1 MKVTIY
7 GERCSGTN
15 YLEQLLLLNFDV
27 EIIWDYG
34 WKHFFGF
41 EDLVGSD
48 DVVFIG
54 IIRNLHDW
62 INSFYFYQHH
72 LPPHLR
78 DKESFLTSEF
88 YSIHE
93 DGTENLKDR
102 HIETNERYKTI
113 FELRHVKNKFLVDTM
128 PTLVKKYCLITHDD
142 LVNQFT
148 STMNKLAKYL
158 PIKTKMPTNIPF
170 YKSHKDIKYGK
181 RDYTFIDKDTLLQHA
196 DLYYEDLLFHFT

>member
-41 EDLVGSD
+41 NDLTNSD

-62 INSFYFYQHH
+62 INSFYFHQHH

-78 DKESFLTSEF
+78 DKESFLNSEF
-88 YSIHE
+88 YSVNK
-93 DGTENLKDR
+93 DDTENMKDR

-128 PTLVKKYCLITHDD
+128 PTLVKNYCLITHDD
-142 LVNQFT
+142 LINKFT
-148 STMNKLAKYL
+148 ITMNKLANYL
-158 PIKTKMPTNIPF
+158 PVKTKIPTNTPF
-170 YKSHKDIKYGK
+170 YKNHKNIKYGK
-181 RDYTFIDKDTLLQHA
+181 RNYTFIDKDTVLKNA
-196 DLYYEDLLFHFT
+196 NLYYENILFR

>member
-27 EIIWDYG
+27 EIVWDYG

-41 EDLVGSD
+41 ADLTDSD
-48 DVVFIG
+48 HVVFIG

-62 INSFYFYQHH
+62 INSFYFHQHH
-72 LPPHLR
+72 LPLHLK
-78 DKESFLTSEF
+78 DKESFLNSEF
-88 YSIHE
+88 YSINKDE
-93 DGTENLKDR
+93 TEIMEDR
-102 HIETNERYKTI
+102 HIETKERYKTI

-142 LVNQFT
+142 LINQFT

-158 PIKTKMPTNIPF
+158 PIKTKIPTNIPF
-170 YKSHKDIKYGK
+170 YKHHKDIKYGK
-181 RDYTFIDKDTLLQHA
+181 RDYKIIDKDILLQKA
-196 DLYYEDLLFHFT
+196 DLYYENILFK